1 MGHVKGPAR
10 LPAAWSTGP
19 GRPYPM
25 ICSLYRMCVVE
36 LLQVVMFKPAL
47 PKCPARQSLALQLP
61 SHLPCA
67 ACCGGC
73 GDVQPSLQ
81 RLSMGGHGHYSALIL
96 RREQRA
102 CDEARGVR
110 TRLHTSTLHEHQG
123 STGLA
128 KCIWSSGTCC
138 WRGSTQEPHAWMLSL
153 RAPRALPMAVLHK
166 LHLLLLWQQ
175 LTCAGY
181 SGCVVVELGVQWRLP
196 GQRDQQVE
204 DHAEDCHWDGAS
216 WNCHA
221 AAGGQPMSVRRGAQ
235 MAR

>member
-1 MGHVKGPAR
+1 VGHVKGPAR

-128 KCIWSSGTCC
+128 QVHMELRNMLLARIHTRTSCMDAFTEGTASTAHGSAAQAPPAATLAAADLCRVQRLCC
-138 WRGSTQEPHAWMLSL
+138 GGTRCPVE
-153 RAPRALPMAVLHK
+153 APRA
-166 LHLLLLWQQ
+166 
-175 LTCAGY
+175 T
-181 SGCVVVELGVQWRLP
+181 
-196 GQRDQQVE
+196 
-204 DHAEDCHWDGAS
+204 
-216 WNCHA
+216 
-221 AAGGQPMSVRRGAQ
+221 
-235 MAR
+235 